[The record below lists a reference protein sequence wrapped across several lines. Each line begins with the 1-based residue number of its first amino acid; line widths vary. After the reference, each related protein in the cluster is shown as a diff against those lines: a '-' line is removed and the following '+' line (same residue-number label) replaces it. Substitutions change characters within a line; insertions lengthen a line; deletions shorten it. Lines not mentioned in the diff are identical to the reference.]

1 MNKGQRF
8 TKQWKVKSLGDASGG
23 ASKECISIDLRKFQ
37 DITKHIVSKGYR
49 VKTRAEGE
57 TIYNQ
62 TRFIGL
68 EVRINM
74 SQKTITAEAFG
85 QSALGQVIND
95 FDLPL
100 YNRG

>member
-8 TKQWKVKSLGDASGG
+8 TKKWKVKTLGDAGQG
-23 ASKECISIDLRKFQ
+23 AKDVISIDLRKFQ
-37 DITKHIVSKGYR
+37 EITKHITSKGYR

-68 EVRINM
+68 EVKINL
-74 SQKTITAEAFG
+74 SQKIITAEAYG

>member
-8 TKQWKVKSLGDASGG
+8 AKQWKVKSLGDASSG
-23 ASKECISIDLRKFQ
+23 SKDVISIDGRKFQ
-37 DITKHIVSKGYR
+37 DILKHINSKGYR
-49 VKTRAEGE
+49 VKTRGEGE
-57 TIYNQ
+57 TVYNQ
-62 TRFIGL
+62 ARFIGL

-74 SQKTITAEAFG
+74 SEKTITAEAFG

-100 YNRG
+100 YNKG

>member
-8 TKQWKVKSLGDASGG
+8 TKKWKVKSLGDA
-23 ASKECISIDLRKFQ
+23 ASSSKDVISIDARKFQ
-37 DITKHIVSKGYR
+37 DITKHIMSKGYR

-68 EVRINM
+68 EVKVNM

-100 YNRG
+100 YNKG